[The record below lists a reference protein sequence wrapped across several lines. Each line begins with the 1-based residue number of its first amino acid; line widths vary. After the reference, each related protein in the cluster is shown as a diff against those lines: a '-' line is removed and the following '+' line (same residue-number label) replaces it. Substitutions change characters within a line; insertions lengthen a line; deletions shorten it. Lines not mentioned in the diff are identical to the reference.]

1 MTKLKSAAV
10 VRVLLLAE
18 VVTLFADLFAIAN

>member
-10 VRVLLLAE
+10 VRVFLLAE